1 MEQKT
6 INQFISELS
15 SDAPVPGGGGASALA
30 ASMGLALGSMVANLT
45 SGKKKYA
52 DVQEEIEALI
62 KQTEELS
69 KELLSYMEKD
79 ARAFEPLSRAYG
91 LPRSTEEEQKKR
103 DEIMEECLLV
113 ASRVPLELME
123 KIAEGLKLLERLG
136 EIGTRIAISD
146 VGVGAQMAKAALS
159 GASLNVFI
167 NTRLMKERQK
177 AEELNQR
184 AMELIRQGNEMADK
198 IFEQVLSAVTAH

>member
-103 DEIMEECLLV
+103 DEIMEECLLA